1 MTTTD
6 EQILW
11 EADFQIV
18 TEKELNDI
26 QNNNINTIND
36 TIHTT
41 NTTDTNAT
49 SDDEDMLQILKETWV
64 YDALDEETRTKL
76 LH

>member
-26 QNNNINTIND
+26 QNNNINTINNAID
-36 TIHTT
+36 STNNTTT
-41 NTTDTNAT
+41 N
-49 SDDEDMLQILKETWV
+49 DDEDMLQILKETWV